1 MSFFSYKL
9 KRFLHVALKKEA
21 FKNLTPTPQ
30 KIKER
35 KKPCTEE
42 NDRVGREE
50 SLHKLENYNIYQ
62 PSQWVYHTDL
72 IVEKRVKRK
81 PSFTKKIE
89 EEGEIQ
95 KNYVGKKDCEQSAK
109 VKLQKQ

>member
-1 MSFFSYKL
+1 MYVNRKGLVEMNNWRWLYLKKEFQTIFPSTISFFSYKL
-9 KRFLHVALKKEA
+9 KRFLHVALKKDG

-50 SLHKLENYNIYQ
+50 SLHKLENYNIY
-62 PSQWVYHTDL
+62 
-72 IVEKRVKRK
+72 
-81 PSFTKKIE
+81 
-89 EEGEIQ
+89 
-95 KNYVGKKDCEQSAK
+95 
-109 VKLQKQ
+109 